1 MKNIILY
8 INTTGEE
15 KVYLALGNKGK
26 LIAKKEF
33 KAKYR
38 QSERLIP
45 AIDLLL
51 KKNKV
56 KMQDLSGIAVVN
68 GPGPFTATRI
78 GVTVANAL
86 GYACGLQVAGI
97 KNSEFKNQEKLIK
110 LGYEKLRKVKKSYLV
125 EPVYDK
131 EPNIT
136 VSKK

>member
-86 GYACGLQVAGI
+86 AYALNIKIAGLRADEFNSVEAMIIKGWQGLKKAKIGGI
-97 KNSEFKNQEKLIK
+97 IK
-110 LGYEKLRKVKKSYLV
+110 
-125 EPVYDK
+125 PVYNR

-136 VSKK
+136 IKK